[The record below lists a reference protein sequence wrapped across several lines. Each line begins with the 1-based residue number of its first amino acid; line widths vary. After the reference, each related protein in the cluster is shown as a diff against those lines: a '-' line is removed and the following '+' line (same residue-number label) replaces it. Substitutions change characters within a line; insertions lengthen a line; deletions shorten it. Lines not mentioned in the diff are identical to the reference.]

1 MDFSRVGK
9 KIQELR
15 QYHEMTQANL
25 AEGICT
31 QAQISKIENGS
42 IIPYSNT
49 LFQIAEKL
57 GADMYYFFEEAV
69 SERPD
74 YVQDVFDQLEHCRF
88 TQNYKQME
96 ALIRYEK
103 DNPLFT
109 PPLYKQYI
117 AWHRGIFL
125 YHLYRETEEAFEQLL
140 FSISIDPNPSFTERK
155 GEISNSLAVFYNLEK
170 RYEDAETLCK
180 DALNKWKGMKK
191 RKDPSIETKLTYTL
205 AISLTNQER
214 YKESAQWCEQ
224 GIKRCLDTKTMYVFG
239 ELLYQKGRNLILL
252 GDSEKGIEHWN
263 DASGMFKS
271 TRQYHLVDL
280 MEKELHQFIQ
290 DGVLKEIYYE

>member
-15 QYHEMTQANL
+15 QYNHMTQAEL
-25 AEGICT
+25 ADGICT

-74 YVQDVFDQLEHCRF
+74 YVQDVFDQLEECRF
-88 TQNYKQME
+88 TQDYKQME
-96 ALIRYEK
+96 ALILYEK

-117 AWHRGIFL
+117 AWHKGIFL
-125 YHLYRETEEAFEQLL
+125 YHLYRKTEEAFEQLL

-155 GEISNSLAVFYNLEK
+155 AEISNSLAVFYNLEE
-170 RYEDAETLCK
+170 RYEDAEALCK
-180 DALNKWKGMKK
+180 EALNKWKQMKK
-191 RKDPSIETKLTYTL
+191 RKDPSIEMKLTYTL
-205 AISLTNQER
+205 AISLTKQQR
-214 YKESAQWCEQ
+214 YKESAQWCEK
-224 GIKRCLDTKTMYVFG
+224 GIKRCLETRTMYVFG
-239 ELLYQKGRNLILL
+239 ELLYQKGRNLLL
-252 GDSEKGIEHWN
+252 MGETEKGLEHWN
-263 DASGMFKS
+263 EALGMFKS
-271 TRQYHLVDL
+271 TRQHHLVDL
-280 MEKELHQFIQ
+280 MDKDMNQFIK
-290 DGVLKEIYYE
+290 DGVLKEIHYE